1 MSHHHNRKNYIYHT
15 EIYKQ
20 DETKDDEVKNLYDKI
35 ENDVP
40 YLFFKNVSFKYN
52 NSLQNLVQP
61 DISPW
66 KIVLRTIAPYEIQII
81 TPE

>member
-1 MSHHHNRKNYIYHT
+1 M
-15 EIYKQ
+15 
-20 DETKDDEVKNLYDKI
+20 
-35 ENDVP
+35 NDVP

-81 TPE
+81 TPEQFPLGQRPHMKPPQIYCPLGLGYPDNYS

>member
-1 MSHHHNRKNYIYHT
+1 M
-15 EIYKQ
+15 
-20 DETKDDEVKNLYDKI
+20 
-35 ENDVP
+35 NDVP

-52 NSLQNLVQP
+52 NSLQNLVQQP